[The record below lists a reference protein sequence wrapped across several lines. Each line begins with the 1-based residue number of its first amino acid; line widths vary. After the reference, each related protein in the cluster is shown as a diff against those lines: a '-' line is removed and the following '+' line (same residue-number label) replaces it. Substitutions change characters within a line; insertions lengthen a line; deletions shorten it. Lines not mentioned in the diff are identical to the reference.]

1 MKISTAV
8 SALVIVVVS
17 AALTHYIVGYNAEA
31 ESQAKADA
39 VDARKKKPIP
49 LKTTLPKNIVSA
61 WEMPPFKYRGLDGK
75 THALDEWK
83 GKVILLNFWASWCA
97 PCQAEIKDFTGYQEK
112 FGKHNLQ
119 IVSIGLDDEKKLVNT
134 ARTLGINYP
143 VLVPEPQFHH
153 DLLAQWGDRSGT
165 VPHNVIIAADGRIT
179 YIHRGQFNDAA
190 FVEFVMPLL
199 TREKDGADVESVGSA
214 G

>member
-1 MKISTAV
+1 MRISTVA
-8 SALVIVVVS
+8 SALVIVAIS
-17 AALTHYIVGYNAEA
+17 AALTHYIVGYDAEA
-31 ESQAKADA
+31 ENQAKADT
-39 VDARKKKPIP
+39 VDVPGKKPTPI
-49 LKTTLPKNIVSA
+49 KTTLPKNIVSA
-61 WEMPPFKYRGLDGK
+61 WEMPPFKYKGLDGK
-75 THALDEWK
+75 THSLEEWK

-112 FGKHNLQ
+112 FGKNNLQ
-119 IVSIGLDDEKKLVNT
+119 IVSIGLDDEKKLANT
-134 ARTLGINYP
+134 SRTFGINYP

-153 DLLAQWGDRSGT
+153 DLLTQWGDRTGT

-199 TREKDGADVESVGSA
+199 TRETDAATVEGGGSA